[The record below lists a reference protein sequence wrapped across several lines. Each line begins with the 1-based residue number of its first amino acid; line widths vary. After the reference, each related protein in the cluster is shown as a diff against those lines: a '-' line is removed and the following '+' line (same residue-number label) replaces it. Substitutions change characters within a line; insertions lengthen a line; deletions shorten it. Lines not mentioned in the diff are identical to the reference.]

1 MGMTMPRTTKA
12 KHQAVLSNAGRR
24 GYTDVQFAAPR
35 LIAAARADRGH
46 AFMTRREYIAK
57 RMGRD
62 AFEPTMLDDKR
73 RDVASVKRR
82 QRTIGGRRITGFAP
96 GTKTPCSWSTGDV
109 QRCQH
114 ARPVGYALAA

>member
-1 MGMTMPRTTKA
+1 MTMTRNTKA
-12 KHQAVLSNAGRR
+12 KHQRVLSDAGRR

-46 AFMTRREYIAK
+46 AYMSRREYIAK

-62 AFEPTMLDDKR
+62 AIEPTILDDKR

-82 QRTIGGRRITGFAP
+82 QRTLGGRRITGYQA
-96 GTKTPCSWSTGDV
+96 GTKRPCSWAIEGV
-109 QRCQH
+109 QRCH
-114 ARPVGYALAA
+114 HTRPVGYTLAA